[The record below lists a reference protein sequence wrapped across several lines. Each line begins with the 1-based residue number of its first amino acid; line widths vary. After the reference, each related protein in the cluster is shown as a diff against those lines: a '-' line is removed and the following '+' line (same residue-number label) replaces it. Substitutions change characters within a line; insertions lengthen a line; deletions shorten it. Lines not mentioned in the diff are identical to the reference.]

1 MARWHM
7 RAALLCSVVL
17 LSLILTPVQTRAAD
31 ARPPIERFLEV
42 DGRLYRGA
50 QPDMEG
56 FKYLRGLGISTIIN
70 LRLQKDAE
78 RLKERE
84 MVESLGMKY
93 VNIPVED
100 GNFFTRSRI
109 IPDEAIVSF
118 FQTIDAAAPGKVFVH
133 CHRGADRTGALV
145 GFYRIVRHQWDGA
158 RAYAE
163 AREVGMRSWYKGL
176 RRQVEEFA
184 RYPQIALLKP
194 SR

>member
-1 MARWHM
+1 MKMFRVAPV
-7 RAALLCSVVL
+7 CSVVL
-17 LSLILTPVQTRAAD
+17 LSLIVTPAQTWAAD
-31 ARPPIERFLEV
+31 ARPPIERFVDV

-50 QPDMEG
+50 QPDLEG
-56 FKYLRGLGISTIIN
+56 FKYLRDLGIGTIIN
-70 LRLQKDAE
+70 LRMPKDAE

-93 VNIPVED
+93 VHIPIED

-109 IPDEAIVSF
+109 VPDEAILTF

-145 GFYRIVRHQWDGA
+145 GFYRIVRHQWDGI

-163 AREVGMRSWYKGL
+163 AREIGMRSWYKGL
-176 RRQVEEFA
+176 RRQVEQFA
-184 RYPQIALLKP
+184 SHPQVALLKP
-194 SR
+194 SK

>member
-84 MVESLGMKY
+84 MVEPPGIKK
-93 VNIPVED
+93 VNIPAEH
-100 GNFFTRSRI
+100 GN
-109 IPDEAIVSF
+109 
-118 FQTIDAAAPGKVFVH
+118 
-133 CHRGADRTGALV
+133 
-145 GFYRIVRHQWDGA
+145 
-158 RAYAE
+158 
-163 AREVGMRSWYKGL
+163 
-176 RRQVEEFA
+176 
-184 RYPQIALLKP
+184 
-194 SR
+194 